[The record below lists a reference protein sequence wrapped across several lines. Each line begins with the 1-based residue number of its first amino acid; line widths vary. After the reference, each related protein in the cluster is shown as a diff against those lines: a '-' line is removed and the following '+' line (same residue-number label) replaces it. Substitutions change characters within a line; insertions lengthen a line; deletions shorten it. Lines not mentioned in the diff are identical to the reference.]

1 VSERPVLDARQVA
14 ALRLWA
20 ADRMPYLAS
29 AVFATQF
36 VVAEGIG
43 TVAVDDRWR
52 VRADPAVLEQFDV
65 PAAGALYLHLIGHL
79 LREHAS
85 RADARSQQY
94 GGEAFDPARWN
105 RCGDAEINDD
115 LGNLV
120 PAVAPDLPQTLSC
133 APGKLAEHYYER
145 ATDGPRQWDCGSG
158 ADGQPRGWDGPPGG
172 REGQGDG
179 LGAGEAHLLRL
190 AVAADV
196 QRAGREP
203 GVVPGGLLLW
213 AESILPSRVD
223 WRRVLAAE
231 VRRAVA
237 LVAGRV
243 DYTYRKPS
251 RRAATA
257 FPVVLPS
264 LVRPVPEVAVVC
276 DTSGSMVDQLLERA
290 LNEVEG
296 ILTRAGLPS
305 GSVRV
310 LAVDTCVH
318 AVRRASRASQVTLA
332 GGGGTDM
339 GAGIAAAAELRPRPG
354 VVVVLT
360 DGYTPWP
367 ERPPQGVTVIVG
379 LLQQPGLPETPVPS
393 WARCIRIS
401 DDA

>member
-1 VSERPVLDARQVA
+1 
-14 ALRLWA
+14 
-20 ADRMPYLAS
+20 
-29 AVFATQF
+29 
-36 VVAEGIG
+36 
-43 TVAVDDRWR
+43 
-52 VRADPAVLEQFDV
+52 
-65 PAAGALYLHLIGHL
+65 LIGHL
-79 LREHAS
+79 LREHAA
-85 RADARSQQY
+85 RATARSQQY
-94 GGEAFDPARWN
+94 GDTSFDPARWN
-105 RCGDAEINDD
+105 RCTDAEINDD

-120 PAVAPDLPQTLSC
+120 PKVAPDLPQSMGC
-133 APGKLAEHYYER
+133 EPGRLAEHYYER
-145 ATDGPRQWDCGSG
+145 ALDGPRLWNCGS
-158 ADGQPRGWDGPPGG
+158 ACHAQPGECDRPGG
-172 REGQGDG
+172 GSSGDDGG
-179 LGAGEAHLLRL
+179 LGAGDAHLLRL
-190 AVAADV
+190 TVAADV

-203 GVVPGGLLLW
+203 GTVPGSLLRW
-213 AESILPSRVD
+213 AESVLPTRVD

-276 DTSGSMVDQLLERA
+276 DTSGSMVDELLGRA
-290 LNEVEG
+290 LTEVEG

-318 AVRRASRASQVTLA
+318 AVRRASRASQVELV

-339 GAGIAAAAELRPRPG
+339 GAGIASAAQLRPRPG

-367 ERPPQGVTVIVG
+367 ERPPRGVTVIVG
-379 LLQQPGLPETPVPS
+379 LLQQEGMHQPPVPA
-393 WARCIRIS
+393 WARCIMI
-401 DDA
+401 DEAA